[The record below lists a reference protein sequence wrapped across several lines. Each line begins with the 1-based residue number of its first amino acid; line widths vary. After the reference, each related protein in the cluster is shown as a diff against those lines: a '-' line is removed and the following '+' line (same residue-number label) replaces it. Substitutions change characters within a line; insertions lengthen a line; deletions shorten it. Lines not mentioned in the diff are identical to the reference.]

1 MIKAG
6 CDGASV
12 NLGVNDSVA
21 TRLRENRPYVMTVHC
36 VAHRL
41 ELGALSALKQ
51 NTTLNT
57 IYEILKKIHKH
68 YHYSPKAL
76 RELRAIAEAMD
87 EKILKPTRLQGTRW
101 MPHLHQSI
109 KCMLTSYDVIL
120 AHFEHV
126 SQAAPGKATAEVK
139 GRAHFVSHKMRDFRV
154 LRYMFFMQDLLE
166 IISTLSRKMQTNA
179 ATCVDFMDALE
190 AANLELVQ
198 LRQGPGAQLQSF
210 LNDLTIN
217 GQECSYRTTTLQY
230 MYYDANKDYTDMQ
243 SVVDTVQ
250 E

>member
-1 MIKAG
+1 M
-6 CDGASV
+6 
-12 NLGVNDSVA
+12 
-21 TRLRENRPYVMTVHC
+21 
-36 VAHRL
+36 

-139 GRAHFVSHKMRDFRV
+139 GRTHFVSHKMRGFRV

-166 IISTLSRKMQTNA
+166 ISTLSLKMQANA

-190 AANLELVQ
+190 AANLEFVQ
-198 LRQGPGAQLQSF
+198 LRQGPGPQLQ
-210 LNDLTIN
+210 
-217 GQECSYRTTTLQY
+217 
-230 MYYDANKDYTDMQ
+230 
-243 SVVDTVQ
+243 
-250 E
+250 